1 MYPFHIG
8 FSNDDWPLI
17 KGITLLGYMAIHH
30 VSGKMTIFLFWRR
43 FFFPLVRLKITLA
56 DDFICLIPSSMR
68 FLLTILPFW
77 RRVSIWLIYFF
88 SHIFLFKT
96 TISTIPQ
103 EVSSSCLFTHGQ
115 PGHQQDAFEC
125 WTQRWSDDERAG
137 SCVRSMVGSQ
147 RAHLD
152 EVFDHQRQPDFVVDI
167 FLFGWFWRF
176 RKPDKTC

>member
-1 MYPFHIG
+1 MFQARWQSFYFE
-8 FSNDDWPLI
+8 
-17 KGITLLGYMAIHH
+17 A
-30 VSGKMTIFLFWRR
+30 V
-43 FFFPLVRLKITLA
+43 FFFPLVRLKIPWQVISSALSLA
-56 DDFICLIPSSMR
+56 VWDSFWPSSHSEGGSQ
-68 FLLTILPFW
+68 FDF
-77 RRVSIWLIYFF
+77 SSFF

-103 EVSSSCLFTHGQ
+103 EVSSSCFFTHGQ